1 MTKSTYGLVK
11 VEGAPDV
18 SLPSG
23 MPEDERKQMVVRI
36 YQLVKNAMQYVTAC
50 IMKLVEVIV
59 IVH

>member
-1 MTKSTYGLVK
+1 MTKSTYGLVT
-11 VEGAPDV
+11 VEVAPDV

-23 MPEDERKQMVVRI
+23 MPEDERKQRVVRI